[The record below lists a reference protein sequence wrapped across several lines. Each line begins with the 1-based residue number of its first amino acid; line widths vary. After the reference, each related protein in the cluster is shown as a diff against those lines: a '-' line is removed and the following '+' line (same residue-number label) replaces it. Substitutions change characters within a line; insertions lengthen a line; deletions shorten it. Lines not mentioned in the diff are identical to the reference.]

1 LPYTIL
7 QDFMTPD
14 PKECLYISDLDGTLL
29 EPGSRFPQASVDRLN
44 RMIDRGLKF
53 TIATARNYDSVHPIL
68 RGVRF
73 NLPVILFNGVYL
85 THFDTGENLHLSS
98 FIPREIIDSTL
109 QDSAQA
115 DIDPFVYTFGG
126 GHQVLYRRTSNAG
139 ARNYLNSLEG
149 DNRLRYVEQY
159 EFSADQLV
167 AGLLLIDTHK
177 ALEPVYRTLHDQHA
191 EHLNLYFADDIS
203 MPGYSWLQMFHR
215 EANKGSMVKKLARH
229 LRTPLSHVV
238 VFGDYLNDLEMFEV
252 AGQSLAVANALPE
265 VLQAADQVI
274 GSNAEG
280 AVLDHLESLGF

>member
-1 LPYTIL
+1 
-7 QDFMTPD
+7 MTPD

-98 FIPREIIDSTL
+98 FIPREIIDDIL
-109 QDSAQA
+109 QVAA
-115 DIDPFVYTFGG
+115 HAAIDPFVYTFGE
-126 GHQVLYRRTSNAG
+126 GHRIYYRRTSNPG
-139 ARNYLNSLEG
+139 AEKYLRSLDG
-149 DNRLRYVEQY
+149 DRRLRHVEAY
-159 EFSADQLV
+159 TLSTNLSV
-167 AGLLLIDTHK
+167 AGVLLIDTHK
-177 ALEPVYRTLHDQHA
+177 ALAPVHRTLHDRHA
-191 EHLNLYFADDIS
+191 DHLNLYFAEDIS
-203 MPGYSWLQMFHR
+203 LPGYSWLQMFHR

-238 VFGDYLNDLEMFEV
+238 VFGDYLNDLKMFEA
-252 AGQSLAVANALPE
+252 AGRSLAMANALPE